1 MVISR
6 KQKEILSNAEAFFKA
21 GARINDISKLVGD
34 KNEISEIEMFV
45 AWDKIA
51 QYLSGKPFDN
61 MFIYFEHLDNLLKF
75 GFSIDEL
82 TVILGYVLRGTADF
96 VNRIVNS
103 EKNHKFIKLFL
114 ETYPDPDISAEI
126 IKKSFSEM
134 EKILNKFV
142 DSNGKFLP
150 IKYDNRN
157 LELLEKIDLN
167 MTDTD
172 RHLILMAC
180 DEVYEKM
187 KNVKT
192 NELLLYKTKK
202 IQLND
207 IIEECKEKAETK
219 SLNQKNP
226 IDYKTAKSNW
236 YKLSLYVNEKLEIK
250 KNLSF
255 DEEQEL
261 LNLLEK
267 LEFSKDKI
275 DYIKRQLDDL
285 NKQREEEILSE
296 KIAEVFYSILSESQI
311 GLYNMARNALLN
323 DSVYL
328 KATQELIKEQLNDI
342 DSIIKSMV
350 TDDANYEDYK
360 ELIDLSLMELN
371 DIINNYELMKEAAL
385 KLTRKKEQD

>member
-6 KQKEILSNAEAFFKA
+6 KQKEILSKAEAFFKA
-21 GARINDISKLVGD
+21 GAKINDINKLLD
-34 KNEISEIEMFV
+34 DNNETTEFEMFV
-45 AWDKIA
+45 VWDKIA

-61 MFIYFEHLDNLLKF
+61 MFIYFRHLDNLLKF
-75 GFSIDEL
+75 GFSLDEL
-82 TVILGYVLRGTADF
+82 AVILGYVLRGTADF
-96 VNRIVNS
+96 LNRIVNS
-103 EKNHKFIKLFL
+103 EKSHKFVLLFL
-114 ETYPDPDISAEI
+114 ETYPDADVSVET

-134 EKILNKFV
+134 EKIISKFV

-150 IKYDNRN
+150 LKYDNQN

-180 DEVYEKM
+180 DEVYEKRQIEK
-187 KNVKT
+187 KNESVD
-192 NELLLYKTKK
+192 TK
-202 IQLND
+202 N
-207 IIEECKEKAETK
+207 KAETK

-255 DEEQEL
+255 DEKQDL
-261 LNLLEK
+261 LDLLGK
-267 LEFSKDKI
+267 LKFSKDKI

-296 KIAEVFYSILSESQI
+296 KIAEIFYSTLSESQI
-311 GLYNMARNALLN
+311 ALYNMARNALLN

-360 ELIDLSLMELN
+360 ELIDLSFMELN
-371 DIINNYELMKEAAL
+371 DIINNYELMKEASL

>member
-103 EKNHKFIKLFL
+103 EKNHKFVLLFL

-126 IKKSFSEM
+126 IKKSLSEM
-134 EKILNKFV
+134 EKTLNKFV

-180 DEVYEKM
+180 DEVYEKRQIEK
-187 KNVKT
+187 KNESVDT
-192 NELLLYKTKK
+192 SVDTK
-202 IQLND
+202 N
-207 IIEECKEKAETK
+207 KAETK

-255 DEEQEL
+255 EEEQEL

>member
-1 MVISR
+1 MVICR
-6 KQKEILSNAEAFFKA
+6 KQKEILSKAEAFFKA
-21 GARINDISKLVGD
+21 GAKINDINKLLD
-34 KNEISEIEMFV
+34 DNNETTEFEMFV
-45 AWDKIA
+45 VWDKIA

-61 MFIYFEHLDNLLKF
+61 MFIYFRHLDNLLKF
-75 GFSIDEL
+75 GFSLDEL
-82 TVILGYVLRGTADF
+82 AVILGYVLRGTADF
-96 VNRIVNS
+96 LNRIVNS
-103 EKNHKFIKLFL
+103 EKSHKFIKLFL
-114 ETYPDPDISAEI
+114 ETYPDPDVSVET

-134 EKILNKFV
+134 EKIISKFV

-150 IKYDNRN
+150 LKYDNQN

-180 DEVYEKM
+180 DEVYEKR
-187 KNVKT
+187 
-192 NELLLYKTKK
+192 
-202 IQLND
+202 Q
-207 IIEECKEKAETK
+207 IEEKNESVDTSVDTKNKAETK

-236 YKLSLYVNEKLEIK
+236 YRLSLYVNEKLEIK

-255 DEEQEL
+255 DEKQEL

-267 LEFSKDKI
+267 LGFSKDKI

-296 KIAEVFYSILSESQI
+296 KIAEIFYSTLSESQI

-328 KATQELIKEQLNDI
+328 KTTQELIKEQLNDI

-360 ELIDLSLMELN
+360 ELIDLSFMELN
-371 DIINNYELMKEAAL
+371 DIINNYELMKEASL

>member
-6 KQKEILSNAEAFFKA
+6 KQKEILSKAEAFFKA
-21 GARINDISKLVGD
+21 GAKINDINKLLD
-34 KNEISEIEMFV
+34 DNNETTEFEMFV
-45 AWDKIA
+45 VWDKIA

-61 MFIYFEHLDNLLKF
+61 MFIYFRHLDNLLKF
-75 GFSIDEL
+75 GFSLDEL
-82 TVILGYVLRGTADF
+82 AVILGYVLRGTADF
-96 VNRIVNS
+96 LNRIVNS
-103 EKNHKFIKLFL
+103 EKSHKFVLLFL
-114 ETYPDPDISAEI
+114 ETYPDADVSVET

-134 EKILNKFV
+134 EKIISKFV

-150 IKYDNRN
+150 LKYDNQN

-180 DEVYEKM
+180 DEVYEKRQIEK
-187 KNVKT
+187 KNESVDT
-192 NELLLYKTKK
+192 SVDTK
-202 IQLND
+202 N
-207 IIEECKEKAETK
+207 KAETK

-236 YKLSLYVNEKLEIK
+236 YKLSLYVNEKLEIR

-255 DEEQEL
+255 DEKQEL

-267 LEFSKDKI
+267 LGFSKDKI

-296 KIAEVFYSILSESQI
+296 KIAEIFYSTLSESQI

-360 ELIDLSLMELN
+360 ELIDLSFMELN
-371 DIINNYELMKEAAL
+371 DIINNYELMKEASL

>member
-6 KQKEILSNAEAFFKA
+6 KQKEILSKAEAFFKA
-21 GARINDISKLVGD
+21 GAKINDINKLLD
-34 KNEISEIEMFV
+34 DNNETTEFEMFV
-45 AWDKIA
+45 VWDKIA

-61 MFIYFEHLDNLLKF
+61 MFIYFRHLDNLLKF
-75 GFSIDEL
+75 GFSLDEL
-82 TVILGYVLRGTADF
+82 AVILGYVLRGTADF
-96 VNRIVNS
+96 LNRIVNS
-103 EKNHKFIKLFL
+103 EKSHKFVLLFL
-114 ETYPDPDISAEI
+114 ETYPDPDVSVET

-134 EKILNKFV
+134 EKIISKFV

-150 IKYDNRN
+150 LKYDNQN

-180 DEVYEKM
+180 DEVYEKRQLEK
-187 KNVKT
+187 KNESVD
-192 NELLLYKTKK
+192 TK
-202 IQLND
+202 N
-207 IIEECKEKAETK
+207 KAETK
-219 SLNQKNP
+219 SLNQKEP

-236 YKLSLYVNEKLEIK
+236 YRLSLYVNEKLEIK

-255 DEEQEL
+255 NEKQDL
-261 LNLLEK
+261 LDLLGK
-267 LEFSKDKI
+267 LKFSKDKI

>member
-6 KQKEILSNAEAFFKA
+6 KQKEILSKAEAFFKA
-21 GARINDISKLVGD
+21 GAKINDINKLLD
-34 KNEISEIEMFV
+34 DNNETTEFEMFV
-45 AWDKIA
+45 VWDKIA

-61 MFIYFEHLDNLLKF
+61 MFIYFRHLDNLLKF
-75 GFSIDEL
+75 GFSLDEL
-82 TVILGYVLRGTADF
+82 AVILGYVLRGTADF
-96 VNRIVNS
+96 LNRIVNS
-103 EKNHKFIKLFL
+103 EKSHKFVLLFL
-114 ETYPDPDISAEI
+114 ETYPDADVSVET

-134 EKILNKFV
+134 EKIISKFV

-150 IKYDNRN
+150 LKYDNQN

-180 DEVYEKM
+180 DEVYEKRQIEK
-187 KNVKT
+187 KNESVD
-192 NELLLYKTKK
+192 TK
-202 IQLND
+202 N
-207 IIEECKEKAETK
+207 KAETK

-255 DEEQEL
+255 DEKQEL

-267 LEFSKDKI
+267 LGFSKDKI

-296 KIAEVFYSILSESQI
+296 KIAEIFYSTLSESQI

-328 KATQELIKEQLNDI
+328 KTTQELIKEQLNDI
-342 DSIIKSMV
+342 DYIIKTMV

-360 ELIDLSLMELN
+360 ELLDLSFMELN
-371 DIINNYELMKEAAL
+371 DIINNYELMKEASL

>member
-1 MVISR
+1 MVICR
-6 KQKEILSNAEAFFKA
+6 KQKEILSKAEAFFKA
-21 GARINDISKLVGD
+21 GAKINDINKLLD
-34 KNEISEIEMFV
+34 DNNETTEFEMFV
-45 AWDKIA
+45 VWDKIA

-61 MFIYFEHLDNLLKF
+61 MFIYFRHLDNLLKF
-75 GFSIDEL
+75 GFSLDEL
-82 TVILGYVLRGTADF
+82 AVILGYVLRGTADF
-96 VNRIVNS
+96 LNRIVNS
-103 EKNHKFIKLFL
+103 EKSHKFVKLFL
-114 ETYPDPDISAEI
+114 ETYPDPDVSVET

-134 EKILNKFV
+134 EKIISKFV

-150 IKYDNRN
+150 LKYDNQN

-172 RHLILMAC
+172 RQLILMAC
-180 DEVYEKM
+180 DEVYEKR
-187 KNVKT
+187 
-192 NELLLYKTKK
+192 
-202 IQLND
+202 Q
-207 IIEECKEKAETK
+207 IEEKNESVDTSVDTKNKAETK

-236 YKLSLYVNEKLEIK
+236 YKLSLYVNEKLEIR

-255 DEEQEL
+255 DEKQEL

-267 LEFSKDKI
+267 LGFSKDKI

-296 KIAEVFYSILSESQI
+296 KIAEIFYSTLSESQI

-328 KATQELIKEQLNDI
+328 KTTQELIKEQLNDI
-342 DSIIKSMV
+342 DYIIKTMV

-360 ELIDLSLMELN
+360 ELLDLSFMELN
-371 DIINNYELMKEAAL
+371 DIINNYELMKEASL